1 MAKLEEKELQELK
14 QSLAKP
20 QQIAQEIGLI
30 QLNYQRLPELYEA
43 YKNAIQEQQDKIK
56 AVEDKHGKGSLNID
70 TGEITPLEESNE

>member
-14 QSLAKP
+14 EALAKP

-30 QLNYQRLPELYEA
+30 HLNHQRLPELYEA
-43 YKNAIQEQQDKIK
+43 YKNAIKEQQDKIK
-56 AVEDKHGKGSLNID
+56 GVENKHGKGSLNID

>member
-14 QSLAKP
+14 EALAKP

-30 QLNYQRLPELYEA
+30 QLNHQRLPELYEA
-43 YKNAIQEQQDKIK
+43 YKNAIKEQQDKIK

-70 TGEITPLEESNE
+70 TGEITPLEESND

>member
-70 TGEITPLEESNE
+70 TGEITPLEENNE

>member
-20 QQIAQEIGLI
+20 QQIAQEIGMRVI
-30 QLNYQRLPELYEA
+30 AYNSIDELVAQWKEA
-43 YKNAIQEQQDKIK
+43 SKEQQDKVKEI
-56 AVEDKHGKGSLNID
+56 EDKHGKGTLNID